1 MKKNVLLYFSII
13 SFFMLLIWGIIEKGK
28 TLIPER
34 NSDPTEQ
41 IQKAVPTPPPLEE
54 GFWAQII
61 HNVQHPLSLL
71 LLQIIVIL
79 ISARIVGALF
89 TKLGQPAV
97 IGEIIAGIILGP
109 SLLGMLFPEYLNFL
123 FPAASLKSL
132 NFLSQIGLTFFMFLV
147 GMELDLHKV
156 KNKAHD
162 ALVISHS
169 SIVVPFF
176 LGVVLSYFI
185 YEKFAPANVS
195 FLVFSLFMGIA
206 MSITAFPVLA
216 RIVKDRGL
224 TKSPLGI
231 MAISCAAADDLTAWC
246 ILAAVVAIAKAG
258 SFIST
263 LNTLF
268 PALGFI
274 ITMLFVIRP
283 WLNRIS
289 NSFAP
294 TENLNKTL
302 VTVSFL
308 TLLISSYF
316 AEIIGIHSLFG
327 AFLAGTIMPKGA
339 RVRELLTEKMED
351 ISVIIFL
358 PIVFA
363 VTGLR
368 TQIGLLNEGHLWLT
382 CIAVIMVAVIGKF
395 GGSALAARLVGQ
407 SWKDSL
413 SIGALMNTRGLME
426 LVVLNIGYDLG
437 ILSPEIFAI
446 MVLMALTTTFM
457 TGPSLDLIKYL
468 YFQSANSART
478 LNHNIKQKGVSST

>member
-1 MKKNVLLYFSII
+1 MKKKGILYISII
-13 SFFMLLIWGIIEKGK
+13 SVFALLIWGIIEKGK
-28 TLIPER
+28 TLTPEK
-34 NSDPTEQ
+34 SVISTEQ
-41 IQKAVPTPPPLEE
+41 IQKTTTVIPEE
-54 GFWAQII
+54 GFWDQFS

-79 ISARIVGALF
+79 IAARIFGAMF
-89 TKLGQPAV
+89 VRLGQPAV
-97 IGEIIAGIILGP
+97 IGEIIAGIVLGP

-123 FPAASLKSL
+123 FPAPSLKSL

-147 GMELDLHKV
+147 GMELDINKIR
-156 KNKAHD
+156 NKAHD
-162 ALVISHS
+162 AVVISHS
-169 SIVVPFF
+169 SIIIPFF

-185 YEKFAPANVS
+185 YERFSLPNVS

-231 MAISCAAADDLTAWC
+231 MAISCAAADDVTAWC

-268 PALGFI
+268 PAIGFI
-274 ITMLFVIRP
+274 LTMLYVIRP

-294 TENLNKTL
+294 TEHLNKTL
-302 VTVSFL
+302 VTVFFL
-308 TLLISSYF
+308 TLLISSCF

-327 AFLAGTIMPKGA
+327 AFLAGTIMPRGA
-339 RVRELLTEKMED
+339 RIRELLTEKIED
-351 ISVIIFL
+351 LSVIVFL

-382 CIAVIMVAVIGKF
+382 CAAVIMVAVAGKF
-395 GGSALAARLVGQ
+395 GGSTIAARLVGQ

-437 ILSPEIFAI
+437 ILGPEIFAI
-446 MVLMALTTTFM
+446 MVLMALATTFM
-457 TGPSLDLIKYL
+457 TGPLLDLIKHL
-468 YFQSANSART
+468 YYQSATSSRT
-478 LNHNIKQKGVSST
+478 EHKIRHKRVSSN